1 MGLQVW
7 DNGKSERHLVMRW
20 IVAGATLRKQADFG
34 IGLSGRER
42 MTNPLREGKQ
52 IKAVATLACAPSTAS
67 GVDIITSIAQVVVV
81 ATASRKRCL
90 RGLSR
95 VR

>member
-1 MGLQVW
+1 
-7 DNGKSERHLVMRW
+7 
-20 IVAGATLRKQADFG
+20 VAGATLRKQADFG
-34 IGLSGRER
+34 VGLSGRER